1 VRLLFC
7 SFLLLFLFIRSAVP
21 KPCLCLK
28 NEENVFSFQAAKSK
42 KTLSVCVEKSRQYL
56 VYRYGLPQKIELT
69 FPQKLDQS
77 SWGKF
82 IYQGYSRGG
91 GPANAAMSTQ
101 SLAFTNQN
109 AVYELYEDSGYE
121 DEKEESFSQTAGV
134 TIRVN
139 GKKIDLKADL
149 STVSGSLERLSQYE
163 QIENQ
168 FGQ

>member
-1 VRLLFC
+1 MKLFIHSC
-7 SFLLLFLFIRSAVP
+7 LILLLFTRSVPP
-21 KPCLCLK
+21 KPCLCQK
-28 NEENVFSFQAAKSK
+28 NEENVFSFQATKSK
-42 KTLSVCVEKSRQYL
+42 KTLSVCAEKSRQYL
-56 VYRYGLPQKIELT
+56 VYRYGLPQKIELV

-82 IYQGYSRGG
+82 VYQGYSRGG

-101 SLAFTNQN
+101 SLTFTNQN
-109 AVYELYEDSGYE
+109 AEYELYEDSGYE

-134 TIRVN
+134 IIRVN